1 MNRTINAVLLCLLLG
16 ACQQALGQR
25 GQITLGPSAQTITL
39 TGIGPDANGNGQSH
53 LIWNDCSF
61 DGSNTNCTLS
71 GPFTGL
77 GPGGTWNLARTY
89 PGNGPAPVI
98 ATTAPGSDLF
108 SPSWTSGSVLW
119 TFNESNGT
127 SVTFYYLTGQILFI
141 PGQASCTGNP
151 PSCAVGS
158 VGQTPGATI
167 TGVVNGTFNPLPQV
181 QTAITAGSYGGSA
194 SIAPATWIEIYGL
207 NVGTSTPGYEWA
219 GSDFQGS
226 NAPTALAGTTVTVG
240 GKLAF
245 VDYVSP
251 GQVNAQVPSNIETGQ
266 QQVVVTTA
274 GGSGDPFNVNVN
286 STQPGLLASPPFDI
300 KGTQYVVALFPTQF
314 YVLPPGTISGVASKR
329 AVPGDT
335 ILLYGVGF
343 GALSDGTPA
352 GVIDSAQN
360 NINASFTISIAGA
373 PAQIAYSGL
382 TPGFVGLYQINVVV
396 PNIAPNDQAPLT
408 FSVNGTP
415 GTQTLYLAVGS

>member
-1 MNRTINAVLLCLLLG
+1 M
-16 ACQQALGQR
+16 LGQR
-25 GQITLGPSAQTITL
+25 GQITLGQSAQTITL

-53 LIWNDCSF
+53 LTWNDCSF
-61 DGSNTNCTLS
+61 DGTNTNCTLS

-77 GPGGTWNLARTY
+77 GPGGTWNLALTY
-89 PGNGPAPVI
+89 PGNGPSPVT

-108 SPSWTSGSVLW
+108 SPSWTSGRVTW

-127 SVTFYYLTGQILFI
+127 SVTFYYLTGVVLFI
-141 PGQASCTGNP
+141 AGQTSCTANP
-151 PSCAVGS
+151 PACAVGS

-167 TGVVNGTFNPLPQV
+167 TGVVNGTFNPLPQL
-181 QTAITAGSYGGSA
+181 QTVITAGSYGGSA
-194 SIAPATWIEIYGL
+194 SIAPATWVEIYGV
-207 NVGTSTPGYEWA
+207 NVGTTLRQVWGS
-219 GSDFQGS
+219 SDFNGS
-226 NAPTALAGTTVTVG
+226 NAPTTLAGTTVTVG
-240 GKLAF
+240 GQSAF

-251 GQVNAQVPSNIETGQ
+251 GQVNAQVPSNIETGKQ
-266 QQVVVTTA
+266 PVVVTTA
-274 GGSGDPFNVNVN
+274 GGSSDPFNVNVN
-286 STQPGLLASPPFDI
+286 ATQPGLLAPPAFDI
-300 KGTQYVVALFPTQF
+300 HGTQYTVALFPNQF
-314 YVLPPGTISGVASKR
+314 YVLPPGIISGVASKR

-360 NINASFTISIAGA
+360 NINASFTISIGGA

-415 GTQTLYLAVGS
+415 GTQTLYLAVGN